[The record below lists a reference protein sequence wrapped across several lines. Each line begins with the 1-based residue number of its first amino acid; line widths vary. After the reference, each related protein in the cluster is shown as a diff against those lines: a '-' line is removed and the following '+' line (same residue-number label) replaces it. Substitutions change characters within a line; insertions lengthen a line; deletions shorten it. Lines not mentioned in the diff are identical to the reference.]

1 MVDLNMRKNLTVKYL
16 AFALSALPLISASAI
31 SFGATPTTEL
41 TPVKAF
47 ASSTE
52 RDDLSADKV
61 LDKDLGTRWGSKFS
75 DNQWI
80 YLDFGT
86 SVNFSKVTLYWQR
99 SYATD
104 YQIQVSTNASSW
116 STVKTVNSSA
126 GGTESI
132 DITGSGRYL
141 RVLGLKRSSS
151 SGYSIFEIKT
161 LGSKT
166 SSSSVAASASSSSAA
181 SDPGLG
187 VDNPADVPKLPDSS
201 SSVKSSVSSAGT
213 KTPLPTLTTSPI
225 PAPTSGDNLKPL
237 LPAAQ
242 EPLESTRFTLADG
255 TIVTRFGVVGRH
267 RHARERGEAWGDKGY
282 GDNETVDSAGNP
294 LDDGPGHYLDF
305 VKNYFKKRTWGV
317 EVIDNSRVAGVTDPT
332 LRINQYFQQDQLPGG
347 RGFFRAFAQPG
358 TNGFGWMSPG
368 KLADPDL
375 YGARD
380 SSGELITNCKVVP
393 KPANGKLL
401 HPDTVLNDGC
411 SATVQGFPSHG
422 GLTPDAN
429 GVLVRQKEAPNATQF
444 WDYSVSFDPLTGKLT
459 TGLPATA
466 DVKKRPLKVGDVV
479 EMTTSFFSKPAA
491 MAPDTGG
498 NRYYTT
504 ELSYVVGVGLRPW
517 YGIQP
522 RLNNAPLPDEV
533 LQGGIG
539 SVSYDYA
546 DNGFLMFQQQQNN
559 IGMQNMQRF
568 VDGRRLL
575 HSNMTTGEHNEP
587 GNDRN
592 DAVIGLQGPTF
603 NQSSCFSCHI
613 NNGRSPAPAVVSQRL
628 DKMAVH
634 TAMIVNGK
642 QLPDSHYGLGVQMN
656 RIGLDNGLQDTG
668 NSVRVAGFD
677 TQTVKLADGTSVEL
691 RKPKLGFDGPVPQ
704 VTTLRAAQPLIGTG
718 LLEAIPEADIL
729 ARVRTT
735 PDEDGVKGQANFVF
749 DPETGD
755 VRLGRFG
762 WKAGKYSL
770 RHQAATAALQDMS
783 VTSPVYPSRE
793 CLAGPATCRT
803 ANSEKGLTEDDLRSI
818 SRYLALVAVPAQR
831 SLVSGF
837 PKGVSPLIDLDVDPV
852 KVAAGATVFKNLR
865 CSSCHTIDMKTGAGH
880 ELEELRNQNIKP
892 YTDLLLHDMGPG
904 LADSFIES
912 MATGNLW
919 RTSPLWGIGYT
930 NRVMADEGTVG
941 YLHDGRA
948 RNLTEAIMW
957 HGGEGTKS
965 RDRFAALSTIDRQA
979 LLAFLQSL

>member
-1 MVDLNMRKNLTVKYL
+1 MRKILTVKYL
-16 AFALSALPLISASAI
+16 SLALSALPLIGAAVGT
-31 SFGATPTTEL
+31 FGADL
-41 TPVKAF
+41 TPVKAV

-61 LDKDLGTRWGSKFS
+61 LDNDLGTRWGSKFS

-80 YLDFGT
+80 YLDFGA
-86 SVNFSKVTLYWQR
+86 SVSFSKVTLYWQR

-104 YQIQVSTNASSW
+104 YQIQVSANANSW
-116 STVKTVNSSA
+116 STVKTVNGSA
-126 GGTESI
+126 GGTEAL
-132 DITGSGRYL
+132 DIAGSGRYL
-141 RVLGLKRSSS
+141 RILGLKRSSQ

-161 LGSKT
+161 QGSKT
-166 SSSSVAASASSSSAA
+166 ASSAMSTSSASSVASSEPGLLGPDKPGDQPELPASSSSSAQA
-181 SDPGLG
+181 
-187 VDNPADVPKLPDSS
+187 
-201 SSVKSSVSSAGT
+201 VSSAGS
-213 KTPLPTLTTSPI
+213 KQPLPTLNTSAL
-225 PAPTSGDNLKPL
+225 PAPTSGDGLKPL
-237 LPAAQ
+237 LPVAQ
-242 EPLESTRFTLADG
+242 EPLESTRFTLPDG
-255 TIVTRFGVVGRH
+255 TLVTRFGVVGRH
-267 RHARERGEAWGDKGY
+267 RHARERGEAWGEVGY
-282 GDNETVDSAGNP
+282 GKNETVDSAGNP

-317 EVIDNSRVAGVTDPT
+317 EIIDNSRVAGVTDPT
-332 LRINQYFQQDQLPGG
+332 LRVNQYFQQDQLPGG

-358 TNGFGWMSPG
+358 TDGFGWMSPG
-368 KLADPDL
+368 KLADQSL
-375 YGARD
+375 YGERD
-380 SSGELITNCKVVP
+380 SSGELVTNCHVVP
-393 KPANGKLL
+393 LPPNGKLL
-401 HPDTVLNDGC
+401 RPDTVLNDGC
-411 SATVQGFPSHG
+411 SATVQGFPSHA

-429 GVLVRQKEAPNATQF
+429 GVLARDKEVPNATKF
-444 WDYSVSFDPLTGKLT
+444 YDYAVSFDPATGKLT
-459 TGLPATA
+459 TGLPSAA

-479 EMTTSFFSKPAA
+479 EVTTSFFSKPKA

-522 RLNNAPLPDEV
+522 RLNNAPLPNEV

-546 DNGFLMFQQQQNN
+546 DNGYLMFQQQQNN
-559 IGMQNMQRF
+559 VGIKNMQRF

-575 HSNMTTGEHNEP
+575 HTNMTTGEHNEP
-587 GNDRN
+587 GNDRY

-613 NNGRSPAPAVVSQRL
+613 NNGRSPAPATVSQRL
-628 DKMAVH
+628 DKMAIR

-677 TQTVKLADGTSVEL
+677 TQTVKLADGTAVEL
-691 RKPKLGFDGPVPQ
+691 RKPKLSFDGPVPQ
-704 VTTLRAAQPLIGTG
+704 VTSVRAAQPLIGTG
-718 LLEAIPEADIL
+718 LLEAVPEADIL
-729 ARVRTT
+729 TRARTT
-735 PDEDGVKGQANFVF
+735 PDQDGVKGQANFVF

-762 WKAGKYSL
+762 WKASKVSL
-770 RHQAATAALQDMS
+770 RHQAAAAALQDMS
-783 VTSPVYPSRE
+783 VTTPIYPSRE
-793 CLAGPATCRT
+793 CLAGPATCKT
-803 ANSEKGLTEDDLRSI
+803 ANSEKGLTDKDLIEI

-852 KVAAGATVFKNLR
+852 KVAAGATVFNNLR
-865 CSSCHTIDMKTGAGH
+865 CSSCHTTEMKTGAGH
-880 ELEELRNQNIKP
+880 ELEELRNQTIKP
-892 YTDLLLHDMGPG
+892 YTDLLLHDMGTG
-904 LADSFIES
+904 LADNYIES
-912 MATGNLW
+912 MASGNLW
-919 RTSPLWGIGYT
+919 RTAPLWGIGYT
-930 NRVMADEGTVG
+930 NRVMDNQGVVG

-957 HGGEGTKS
+957 HGGEGLKA
-965 RDRFAALSTIDRQA
+965 RDRFAALPAVDRQA